1 MNEVTL
7 PLLCAPFVLGMNSM
21 AQAQGTVDMSKYT
34 CEKLLQG
41 GGNSTDAAVWLSG
54 YYNGLHKNT
63 KLDLDQFRKNAEVIV
78 AECRE
83 NPKVAVMQAI
93 KTIMSRK
100 K

>member
-1 MNEVTL
+1 MKRMA
-7 PLLCAPFVLGMNSM
+7 LLVCCVPFVST

-41 GGNSTDAAVWLSG
+41 SGNSIEAAIWLSG
-54 YYNGLHKNT
+54 YFNGLRKNT

-78 AECRE
+78 AECKD
-83 NPKVAVMQAI
+83 NPKKAVMETI
-93 KTIMSRK
+93 KTTASRK